1 MDNFCIYYDVRSCS
15 ERWPN
20 SCGNLLWTINW
31 PAYAHTEKVRQN
43 TVGSA
48 IAGAGNSGVTKS
60 REQLEQWM
68 SETNSLLHKRLR
80 DRAIKRRTLRAL
92 TLTSF
97 ILIVATE
104 IAPNA
109 DGQVVLGAFLGIALY
124 HFSIEL
130 ENLKDSE

>member
-1 MDNFCIYYDVRSCS
+1 M
-15 ERWPN
+15 
-20 SCGNLLWTINW
+20 
-31 PAYAHTEKVRQN
+31 
-43 TVGSA
+43 
-48 IAGAGNSGVTKS
+48 TKS

-80 DRAIKRRTLRAL
+80 NKVIKRRTLRAL
-92 TLTSF
+92 ALTSF

-109 DGQVVLGAFLGIALY
+109 DGQVVFGAFLGIALY

-130 ENLKDSE
+130 ENSKDSE

>member
-1 MDNFCIYYDVRSCS
+1 M
-15 ERWPN
+15 
-20 SCGNLLWTINW
+20 
-31 PAYAHTEKVRQN
+31 
-43 TVGSA
+43 
-48 IAGAGNSGVTKS
+48 TKS

-80 DRAIKRRTLRAL
+80 NRAIKRRTLRAL
-92 TLTSF
+92 ALTSF

-109 DGQVVLGAFLGIALY
+109 DGQVVFGAFLGIALY